1 VPQVTDKDGTTFAP
15 PVEASESDEEKADQ
29 LASDIQRLGRTQA
42 GAAKEAELLKKYP
55 TTNAA
60 IELFYIRATEAKNAG
75 HLAEALDYY
84 ARLLYYRPN
93 YEKNVF
99 GTECDYYDD
108 YVRHFR
114 EKQDSLEEL
123 HSHLVHMQE
132 FMGSQPHTQEIHR
145 DTKDISHILADLF
158 EQLERIYI
166 AKQANSKNFN
176 LKSLEDYEFF
186 YKNIIV

>member
-1 VPQVTDKDGTTFAP
+1 MDDIDILAP
-15 PVEASESDEEKADQ
+15 GIYILAQDDLVRSLEKIVEKVQGDN
-29 LASDIQRLGRTQA
+29 T
-42 GAAKEAELLKKYP
+42 Y
-55 TTNAA
+55 NN
-60 IELFYIRATEAKNAG
+60 FVRA
-75 HLAEALDYY
+75 
-84 ARLLYYRPN
+84 N

-114 EKQDSLEEL
+114 EKQDSLEQL
-123 HSHLVHMQE
+123 HSHLVDMQE
-132 FMGSQPHTQEIHR
+132 FMGSQSHTQEIHR

-176 LKSLEDYEFF
+176 IDSLEDNEFI
-186 YKNIIV
+186 YL